1 VNKLSPQWSRTMHP
15 ILLILGFA
23 MIGWLV
29 PEFIGMLSLHQELE
43 IPHSM
48 NIFSAVAFGLIFAG
62 FFLR

>member
-1 VNKLSPQWSRTMHP
+1 MHP